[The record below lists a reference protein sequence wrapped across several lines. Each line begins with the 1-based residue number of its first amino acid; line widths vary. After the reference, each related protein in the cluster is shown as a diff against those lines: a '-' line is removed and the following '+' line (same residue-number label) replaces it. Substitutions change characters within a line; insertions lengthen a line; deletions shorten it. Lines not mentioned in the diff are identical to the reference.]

1 LIFKL
6 GILNFY
12 LQTTEIEMSFNT
24 RSTRTAECG
33 KVCKGILV
41 LDIQSPY
48 CNNPLARQR
57 KQIPI
62 RYWLVKQADP
72 ATGYAEWRPSTC
84 QDNTI
89 TDYRGQQL
97 QFRIH
102 NRAKYG
108 KFLPAEFLQLCKGPA
123 SEVVCDGL
131 LDKVN
136 ERNNYY
142 PYTMNFCEHPDWMFF
157 MACDSSCM
165 PIDY

>member
-1 LIFKL
+1 
-6 GILNFY
+6 
-12 LQTTEIEMSFNT
+12 MSFNT
-24 RSTRTAECG
+24 RSTRTAACG

-62 RYWLVKQADP
+62 RYWLVKP
-72 ATGYAEWRPSTC
+72 ATTDYTSEWHPSTC

-89 TDYRGQQL
+89 TDYRGQQI

-108 KFLPAEFLQLCKGPA
+108 KFLPAEFLQLCKEP
-123 SEVVCDGL
+123 SEVVCDGIQE
-131 LDKVN
+131 DSQ
-136 ERNNYY
+136 NNYF
-142 PYTMNFCEHPDWMFF
+142 PYTMIFSEKPDWTFF
-157 MACDSSCM
+157 MASDANNNPM
-165 PIDY
+165 DFRM